1 MNHFEACSF
10 ARSKQAS
17 VCLCNYDNPAKTR
30 LFDDVRVDRGHSD
43 GTKNGNQASNATSQD
58 KNAYN
63 FKIKYPIHKLFSSIL
78 QQKNILL
85 HHHELLYLMP

>member
-1 MNHFEACSF
+1 MQPWQPSENEA
-10 ARSKQAS
+10 
-17 VCLCNYDNPAKTR
+17 
-30 LFDDVRVDRGHSD
+30 FDDVRVDRGRSD
-43 GTKNGNQASNATSQD
+43 GTKNGNRASNATSQD

-85 HHHELLYLMP
+85 HHHELLYLMQ